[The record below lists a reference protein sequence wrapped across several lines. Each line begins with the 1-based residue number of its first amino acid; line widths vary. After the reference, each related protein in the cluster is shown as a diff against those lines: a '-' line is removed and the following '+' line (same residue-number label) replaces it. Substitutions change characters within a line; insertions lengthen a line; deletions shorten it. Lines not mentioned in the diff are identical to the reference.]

1 MDVKNILTVYKQ
13 GAEAVIS
20 LVLRMGNRIQ
30 FLETKV

>member
-13 GAEAVIS
+13 GVEAVVS

-30 FLETKV
+30 FLETRV